1 MNWAVALPLMSKEHL
16 VGYKFTVYDV
26 ESFSVTEYVC
36 CTVFPL
42 LSFDNSMIIVIA
54 GKFE

>member
-16 VGYKFTVYDV
+16 VGYKFTVYDG
-26 ESFSVTEYVC
+26 ELFSVTEYVC

-42 LSFDNSMIIVIA
+42 LSFDTPFLTLN
-54 GKFE
+54 